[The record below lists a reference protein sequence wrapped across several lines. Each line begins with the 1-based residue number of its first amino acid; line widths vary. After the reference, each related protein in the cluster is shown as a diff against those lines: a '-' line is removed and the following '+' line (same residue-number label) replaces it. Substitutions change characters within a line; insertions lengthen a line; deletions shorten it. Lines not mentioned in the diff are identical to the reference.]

1 MRIQLAAWAACAA
14 LALPA
19 TAQDIVSFRSPTGNI
34 HCLMFSYPQPGVR
47 CDLRELVPSFPL
59 RPAWCEADWGS
70 AFEVLSTGPGAP
82 VCAGD
87 TVVMPDAPV
96 LGYGQSLARWGLR
109 CTSRETGMTCTNA
122 EGHGFTLSRRS
133 QKVF

>member
-1 MRIQLAAWAACAA
+1 MRALIAAHVALAALSAPAA
-14 LALPA
+14 
-19 TAQDIVSFRSPTGNI
+19 AQDFIPFRSPTGNI
-34 HCLMFSYPQPGVR
+34 HCMMFSGPEPGVR

-70 AFEVLSTGPGAP
+70 AFEVLSAGPGAP

-87 TVVMPDAPV
+87 TVITPGAPI
-96 LGYGQSLARWGLR
+96 LDYGRSLARWGLT
-109 CTSRETGMTCTNA
+109 CTSRESGMTCTNA
-122 EGHGFTLSRRS
+122 EGHGFTVSRRS